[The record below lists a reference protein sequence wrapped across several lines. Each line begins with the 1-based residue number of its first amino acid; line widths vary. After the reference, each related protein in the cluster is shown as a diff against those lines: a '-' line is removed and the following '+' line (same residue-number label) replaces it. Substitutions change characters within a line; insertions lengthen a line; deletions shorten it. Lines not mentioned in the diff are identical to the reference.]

1 MSYNLL
7 HTKILSNTLQDYLL
21 VLGVIFL
28 VIIIKRLLS
37 RFLASK
43 LLTVLV
49 GHKKHF
55 NKEVFLNLVL
65 QPIERFILAFICI
78 TALDRLKFPED
89 IDFSLFGTTFKQ
101 IVESFAIIIIIIL
114 IIRLC
119 IRLITFVAMILEERA
134 NLTNDVT
141 DNQLIVFFKD
151 FFKVILIIIGALL
164 ILRFAFHRDITQ
176 VFTGLSIVGAAMAL
190 AAKESLE
197 NLIASFIIFFDKP
210 FSTGNVVKVLGITG
224 TVEKIGLRSTRIR
237 TDQKTYITVP
247 NKQMV
252 DTVMDNI
259 TQRTQRRVDTKLEIS
274 VSTTATQLNELTNGI
289 KSILSGYPLI
299 ENQMVFLSDTGKNAH
314 IVEITYFTSIDQTLD
329 EHNEL
334 RHAVNLAIIQL
345 IEKMK
350 IELASSSSEVVIIN
364 RSQEKV

>member
-1 MSYNLL
+1 MSNNFL
-7 HTKILSNTLQDYLL
+7 HTSILSNRLQDYLL
-21 VLGVIFL
+21 VLGVILL

-43 LLTVLV
+43 LLTVLI

-55 NKEVFLNLVL
+55 NKETFLNLVL
-65 QPIERFILAFICI
+65 QPIERFIVAFICI
-78 TALDRLKFPED
+78 TALDRLRFPDE
-89 IDFSLFGTTFKQ
+89 INFSLFSTTFQQ
-101 IVESFAIIIIIIL
+101 ILVSFAIIVIIVL

-119 IRLITFVAMILEERA
+119 IRLITFVALILEEKA

-141 DNQLIVFFKD
+141 DSQLIVFFKD
-151 FFKVILIIIGALL
+151 FFKVILIIIGGLL

-210 FSTGNVVKVLGITG
+210 FTTGNTVKVLGITG

-259 TQRTQRRVDTKLEIS
+259 TQRTQRRADLKIE
-274 VSTTATQLNELTNGI
+274 VSLNATADQLDELT
-289 KSILSGYPLI
+289 KSIQQILSSYSAI
-299 ENQMVFLSDTGKNAH
+299 ENHSVYLSETGRNANV
-314 IVEITYFTSIDQTLD
+314 IDILYFTKIDQSMDEFNTLK
-329 EHNEL
+329 HII
-334 RHAVNLAIIQL
+334 NLSIIQL
-345 IEKMK
+345 IEKMNIK
-350 IELASSSSEVVIIN
+350 LAANSELYVIN
-364 RSQEKV
+364 K

>member
-1 MSYNLL
+1 MPYNLL
-7 HTKILSNTLQDYLL
+7 HTKILSNSIQDYLA
-21 VLGVIFL
+21 VLGVVIL

-43 LLTVLV
+43 LLTILL
-49 GHKKHF
+49 GQKKHF

-78 TALDRLKFPED
+78 TALDRLKFPD
-89 IDFSLFGTTFKQ
+89 DLDFSLFGTTFQQ
-101 IVESFAIIIIIIL
+101 IVVSFAIIIIIVL

-119 IRLITFVAMILEERA
+119 IRLITFVALILEEKA

-151 FFKVILIIIGALL
+151 FFKVVLIIIGALL

-197 NLIASFIIFFDKP
+197 NLIASFIIFYDKP

-237 TDQKTYITVP
+237 TDQKTFITVP

-259 TQRTQRRVDTKLEIS
+259 SQRTQRRVDLRLEIS
-274 VSTTATQLNELTNGI
+274 LSVLATPLDELTKAI
-289 KSILSGYPLI
+289 KAILGTFNLI
-299 ENQMVFLSDTGKNAH
+299 ENSAVFISETGKNAH
-314 IVEITYFTSIDQTLD
+314 VIEIVYFTSIDQTL
-329 EHNEL
+329 EEYNEL

-345 IEKMK
+345 TEKMK
-350 IELASSSSEVVIIN
+350 IELASATKEVIVIQKN
-364 RSQEKV
+364 

>member
-1 MSYNLL
+1 MPYNLL
-7 HTKILSNTLQDYLL
+7 HTKILSNSIQDYLA
-21 VLGVIFL
+21 VLGVVIL

-43 LLTVLV
+43 LLTILL
-49 GHKKHF
+49 GQKKHF

-78 TALDRLKFPED
+78 TALDRLKFPD
-89 IDFSLFGTTFKQ
+89 DLDFSLFGTTFQQ
-101 IVESFAIIIIIIL
+101 IVVSFAIIIIIVL

-119 IRLITFVAMILEERA
+119 IRLITFVALILEEKA

-151 FFKVILIIIGALL
+151 FFKVVLIIIGALL

-237 TDQKTYITVP
+237 TDQKTFITVP

-259 TQRTQRRVDTKLEIS
+259 SQRTQRRVDLRLEIS
-274 VSTTATQLNELTNGI
+274 LSVLATPLDELTKAI
-289 KSILSGYPLI
+289 KAILGSFNLI
-299 ENQMVFLSDTGKNAH
+299 ENSSVFISETGKNAH
-314 IVEITYFTSIDQTLD
+314 VIEIVYFTSIDQTL
-329 EHNEL
+329 EEYNEL

-345 IEKMK
+345 TEKMK
-350 IELASSSSEVVIIN
+350 IELASATKEVIVIQKN
-364 RSQEKV
+364 

>member
-1 MSYNLL
+1 MSNNFL
-7 HTKILSNTLQDYLL
+7 HTSILSNRLQDYLL
-21 VLGVIFL
+21 VLGMILL

-43 LLTVLV
+43 LLTVLI

-55 NKEVFLNLVL
+55 NKETFLNLVL
-65 QPIERFILAFICI
+65 QPIERFIVAFICI
-78 TALDRLKFPED
+78 TALDRLRFPDE
-89 IDFSLFGTTFKQ
+89 INFSLFGTTFQQ
-101 IVESFAIIIIIIL
+101 ILVSFAIIVIIVL

-119 IRLITFVAMILEERA
+119 IRLITFVALILEEKA

-141 DNQLIVFFKD
+141 DSQLIVFFKD
-151 FFKVILIIIGALL
+151 FFKVILIIIGGLL

-210 FSTGNVVKVLGITG
+210 FTTGNTVKVLGITG

-259 TQRTQRRVDTKLEIS
+259 TQRTQRRADLKIE
-274 VSTTATQLNELTNGI
+274 VSLNATADQLDELT
-289 KSILSGYPLI
+289 KSIQQILSSYSAI
-299 ENQMVFLSDTGKNAH
+299 ENHSVYLSETGRNANV
-314 IVEITYFTSIDQTLD
+314 IDILYFTKIDQSMDEFNTLK
-329 EHNEL
+329 HII
-334 RHAVNLAIIQL
+334 NLSIIQL
-345 IEKMK
+345 IEKMNIK
-350 IELASSSSEVVIIN
+350 LAANSELYVIN
-364 RSQEKV
+364 K

>member
-1 MSYNLL
+1 MSNNFL
-7 HTKILSNTLQDYLL
+7 HTSILSNRLQDYLL
-21 VLGVIFL
+21 VLGVILL

-43 LLTVLV
+43 LLTVLI

-55 NKEVFLNLVL
+55 NKETFLNLVL
-65 QPIERFILAFICI
+65 QPIERFIVAFICI
-78 TALDRLKFPED
+78 TALDRLRFPDE
-89 IDFSLFGTTFKQ
+89 INFSLFGTTFQQ
-101 IVESFAIIIIIIL
+101 ILVSFAIIVIIVL

-119 IRLITFVAMILEERA
+119 IRLITFVALILEEKA

-141 DNQLIVFFKD
+141 DSQLIVFFKD
-151 FFKVILIIIGALL
+151 FFKVILIIIGGLL

-210 FSTGNVVKVLGITG
+210 FTTGNTVKVLGITG

-259 TQRTQRRVDTKLEIS
+259 TQRTQRRADLKIE
-274 VSTTATQLNELTNGI
+274 VSLNATADQLDELT
-289 KSILSGYPLI
+289 KSIQQILSSYSAI
-299 ENQMVFLSDTGKNAH
+299 ENHSVYLSETGRNANV
-314 IVEITYFTSIDQTLD
+314 IDILYFTKIDQSMDEFNTLK
-329 EHNEL
+329 HII
-334 RHAVNLAIIQL
+334 NLSIIQL
-345 IEKMK
+345 IEKMNIK
-350 IELASSSSEVVIIN
+350 LAANSELYVIN
-364 RSQEKV
+364 K

>member
-1 MSYNLL
+1 
-7 HTKILSNTLQDYLL
+7 
-21 VLGVIFL
+21 
-28 VIIIKRLLS
+28 
-37 RFLASK
+37 
-43 LLTVLV
+43 
-49 GHKKHF
+49 
-55 NKEVFLNLVL
+55 
-65 QPIERFILAFICI
+65 
-78 TALDRLKFPED
+78 ALDRLKFPD
-89 IDFSLFGTTFKQ
+89 DLDFSLFGTTFQQ
-101 IVESFAIIIIIIL
+101 IVVSFAIIVIIVL

-119 IRLITFVAMILEERA
+119 IRLISFVAMILEERA

-274 VSTTATQLNELTNGI
+274 VSTNATQLNELTNGI
-289 KSILSGYPLI
+289 KSILSGYTLI
-299 ENQMVFLSDTGKNAH
+299 ENQIVFLSDTGKNAH
-314 IVEITYFTSIDQTLD
+314 IIEITYFTSIDQTLD

-334 RHAVNLAIIQL
+334 RHTVNLAIIQL

-350 IELASSSSEVVIIN
+350 IELASSSSEVVVIN
-364 RSQEKV
+364 RSQAKG

>member
-1 MSYNLL
+1 MPENFL
-7 HTKILSNTLQDYLL
+7 HTRILSNSIQDYLI
-21 VLGVIFL
+21 VAGVILL

-43 LLTVLV
+43 LLTVLL

-55 NKEVFLNLVL
+55 NKETFLNLVL
-65 QPIERFILAFICI
+65 QPIERFILAFICF
-78 TALDRLKFPED
+78 TALDRLRFPEELN
-89 IDFSLFGTTFKQ
+89 FSLYNATFEK
-101 IVESFAIIIIIIL
+101 IVHSLAVIIIIVL

-119 IRLITFVAMILEERA
+119 IRMISFLA
-134 NLTNDVT
+134 IILSDKASQNNDVS

-151 FFKVILIIIGALL
+151 FFKVVLIIMGALL
-164 ILRFAFHRDITQ
+164 MLRFAFHQDITH

-210 FSTGNVVKVLGITG
+210 FLTGNVVKVLGITG

-259 TQRTQRRVDTKLEIS
+259 TQRTQRRADLRMEIS
-274 VSTTATQLNELTNGI
+274 LSATATQLDDYTKGIQQILT
-289 KSILSGYPLI
+289 SYPAI
-299 ENQMVFLSDTGKNAH
+299 ESHSAFLSETGRNAH
-314 IVEITYFTSIDQTLD
+314 IIDIVYFTTIDQSMD
-329 EHNEL
+329 EFNKLKHT
-334 RHAVNLAIIQL
+334 VNLAIIQL
-345 IEKMK
+345 TEKMN
-350 IELASSSSEVVIIN
+350 IDLAASSTDVVVL
-364 RSQEKV
+364 QK